1 MANKYWVIENTG
13 KDFFT
18 HQDREDM
25 PVFQGHPGDVW
36 ITSDN
41 AKATTW
47 AGKYPNVSKTKTE
60 AQAIVDDKVE
70 EAQEEWDNQDEP
82 KHPDT
87 RPVKYTLD

>member
-1 MANKYWVIENTG
+1 
-13 KDFFT
+13 
-18 HQDREDM
+18 M
-25 PVFQGHPGDVW
+25 PVFQGHPGNVW
-36 ITSDN
+36 ITSSN
-41 AKATTW
+41 AKATAW

-82 KHPDT
+82 KHPED

>member
-1 MANKYWVIENTG
+1 MTNKYWVIENTG

-18 HQDREDM
+18 HQDRDDI
-25 PVFQGHPGDVW
+25 PVFSGHPGDVW

-41 AKATTW
+41 AKAIVW
-47 AGKYPNVSKTKTE
+47 AGKYSNVSKTKTE
-60 AQAIVDDKVE
+60 AQEIVDDKIE

-82 KHPDT
+82 KHPED

>member
-18 HQDREDM
+18 HQDRGDM

-36 ITSDN
+36 ITSSN
-41 AKATTW
+41 AKATAW

-60 AQAIVDDKVE
+60 AQEIVDDKVE
-70 EAQEEWDNQDEP
+70 EAQEIWDNMDEP
-82 KHPDT
+82 KHPEE